1 MGRSQETAKERY
13 GTSLIIL
20 DTMIS
25 RSEAE
30 WYAFLILAL
39 VAMLRIDG
47 KFDKVMKE
55 LKELR
60 EKIDKK

>member
-1 MGRSQETAKERY
+1 
-13 GTSLIIL
+13 
-20 DTMIS
+20 MIS
-25 RSEAE
+25 RSDAE
-30 WYAFLILAL
+30 WYAFIFLAC
-39 VAMLRIDG
+39 VAMYRIDS

>member
-1 MGRSQETAKERY
+1 
-13 GTSLIIL
+13 
-20 DTMIS
+20 MIS

-39 VAMLRIDG
+39 VAMFRIDRN
-47 KFDKVMKE
+47 FDKVLKE

-60 EKIDKK
+60 EKMDKR